1 MRHNKKFNHLGR
13 QKGHREL
20 MLSNMACSLILHKR
34 INTTVAKAKALRMY
48 VEPIITRAKDDTTHA
63 RRVAF
68 SDLRS
73 KYAVTELFSKVREEV
88 GDRPGGYTR
97 IVRTGH
103 RPGDNAEMCLIELVD
118 FNKEYSQ
125 AKATHPTASR
135 TRRTRRGKGGAAKTQ
150 PALAQPESG
159 AAAPEQ
165 PQAATQETV
174 AESSPAQAQEASA
187 SEK

>member
-34 INTTVAKAKALRMY
+34 INTTVAKAKTLRIY
-48 VEPIITRAKDDTTHA
+48 VEPIITRAKNDTMHA

-73 KYAVTELFSKVREEV
+73 KYAVKELFSKVREEV
-88 GDRPGGYTR
+88 GQRPGGYTR

-118 FNKEYSQ
+118 FNKEYNQS
-125 AKATHPTASR
+125 KATHPTTSR
-135 TRRTRRGKGGAAKTQ
+135 TRRTRRGKGGATKN
-150 PALAQPESG
+150 QPE
-159 AAAPEQ
+159 ATQTVEATAETTQTVAPVQQ
-165 PQAATQETV
+165 PVAEAEPTQAAEAPV
-174 AESSPAQAQEASA
+174 AE
-187 SEK
+187 K